1 MPVVRPLKQ
10 ETSMGRDTLSDLLR
24 SVRLKGVMFFYVD
37 CVEPWVTAAP
47 DASVIA
53 PVVMPDSEH
62 LMEYH
67 MVVRG
72 DCWAA
77 VAGQPRVQ
85 VHRGDVIVFPHGDAH
100 MLSSAPD
107 LRAEPDIDSLFEW
120 RPPQLPFL
128 LRQGMERE
136 VVSTVADNA
145 SEQAGLLCGF
155 LGCDRRPFNPLL
167 ATLPKMIHAPAAD
180 HESDT
185 WSAQFVRLAVAESR
199 DKRPGGEAVLE
210 RMSEMMFVDLLRRYL
225 ETLPEDDRSWLA
237 GLRDRYVGRVLSLM
251 HEFPAKAWTLER
263 LSDCV
268 GLSRSALH
276 ERFLQFIGIPPMQYL
291 TRWRMQVAS
300 RLLTEGNAT
309 LAAVALDVGYESDA
323 AFSRAFKRAVGV
335 PPAVWRRRRAA
346 PAGGYSPPLAEDRG
360 GNGGAERSATA

>member
-1 MPVVRPLKQ
+1 
-10 ETSMGRDTLSDLLR
+10 MGQDTLSDLLR
-24 SVRLKGVMFFYVD
+24 SVRLKGAMFFYVD

-47 DASVIA
+47 DASVMA
-53 PVVMPDSEH
+53 PAVMPDSEH

-72 DCWAA
+72 HCWAA
-77 VAGQPRVQ
+77 AAGEPRVQ
-85 VHRGDVIVFPHGDAH
+85 VHQGDVIVFPHGDAH

-128 LRQGMERE
+128 LRQGMARQ
-136 VVSTVADNA
+136 VVASVADTA
-145 SEQAGLLCGF
+145 SEQTGLLCGF

-167 ATLPKMIHAPAAD
+167 ATLPKMIHAPASD
-180 HESDT
+180 HEADT
-185 WSAQFVRLAVAESR
+185 WIAQFVRLAVDESR
-199 DKRPGGEAVLE
+199 HKRPGGEAVLE

-225 ETLPEDDRSWLA
+225 ETLPDDDRSWLA
-237 GLRDRYVGRVLSLM
+237 GLRDRYVGRVLGLM
-251 HEFPAKAWTLER
+251 HEAPAETWTLER
-263 LSDCV
+263 LSDRV

-276 ERFLQFIGIPPMQYL
+276 ERFVQFIGVPPMQYL

-300 RLLTEGNAT
+300 RLLAEGNAT
-309 LAAVALDVGYESDA
+309 LASVALEVGYESDA

-335 PPAVWRRRRAA
+335 PPAKWRRRRTAVA
-346 PAGGYSPPLAEDRG
+346 TNDTSALADDRQG
-360 GNGGAERSATA
+360 QVEAERSPFP